1 MQAQA
6 QMKIAEGIA
15 NGKVQTVVIPYD
27 FKGMMNIGAMGK

>member
-15 NGKVQTVVIPYD
+15 EGKVHTVVIPYD
-27 FKGMMNIGAMGK
+27 FKGMVNVGNVAK